1 MLEEYQLEIKFDNIA
16 KFCTRPVERDIVQIM
31 MVLRKPAK
39 VLEKTKDGFREM
51 QSLFRLS
58 APDKMFM
65 NAWNLKQVIFV
76 EGSLEITTRLEKL
89 IKVVQS
95 TDMVPTI
102 SPFDL
107 GKVRVLDNEETK
119 CIQLHEKLMGNNERF
134 NSLFKKMILPLRF
147 SILALLTARKCTV
160 FDTSLCDLMQ
170 FILDQ
175 QFEGHFLYRLK
186 STRPIN
192 DANESSL
199 VEQSIMEEQFSDI
212 DDGNQFY
219 LSNEIYQ

>member
-119 CIQLHEKLMGNNERF
+119 CI
-134 NSLFKKMILPLRF
+134 
-147 SILALLTARKCTV
+147 
-160 FDTSLCDLMQ
+160 
-170 FILDQ
+170 
-175 QFEGHFLYRLK
+175 
-186 STRPIN
+186 
-192 DANESSL
+192 
-199 VEQSIMEEQFSDI
+199 
-212 DDGNQFY
+212 
-219 LSNEIYQ
+219 